1 MGTDTEEEK
10 YKYWLANVRPLTDK
24 KKRQMTKDG
33 ISAKTLYYIEETYFH
48 SLSFLNEEE
57 AERILDSRKRWE
69 IDREYELML
78 KKGIQL
84 YVYGDEEYPKKLTTI
99 ASPPYAIYVKGT
111 LPCEEAL
118 AVGIVGART
127 CSPYGREMAVRM
139 SGILAQNGVQI
150 ISGMARG
157 IDGIA
162 QREALKNEGTSYG
175 ILAGGVDVCYPK
187 ENFELYLDLIRQGG
201 IISEQPVGTQP
212 LSQYFPARNRIISAF
227 SDVLL
232 VIEAREKSG
241 SLITVDMA
249 LEQGKEVYAVPG
261 AITSQLSS
269 GCNRLIRQGAG
280 IVLSEEDLLE
290 ELGIFYEQKMKNQ
303 PKNKIKLEK
312 TEKLLYSCLALHP
325 KHLSQLAKETG
336 MPVPQLMNQL
346 ISLEMRGIV
355 REISK
360 NHYIKIK

>member
-1 MGTDTEEEK
+1 MVAEKGEEK

-24 KKRQMTKDG
+24 KKRQITDRG
-33 ISAKTLYYIEETYFH
+33 ISAKMLYYIEETYFH
-48 SLSFLNEEE
+48 SLSFLNDDDIKRVLE
-57 AERILDSRKRWE
+57 SRKKWE
-69 IDREYELML
+69 IDREYELMC
-78 KKGIQL
+78 KKGIQFL
-84 YVYGDEEYPKKLTTI
+84 VYGDEHYPKKLKTI
-99 ASPPYAIYVKGT
+99 AAPPYAIYVKGS
-111 LPCEEAL
+111 LPCEKML
-118 AVGIVGART
+118 SIGIVGART
-127 CSPYGREMAVRM
+127 CSPYGREMAVRL
-139 SGILAQNGVQI
+139 SGALAQNGVQI

-162 QREALKNEGTSYG
+162 QREALKNGGTSYG
-175 ILAGGVDVCYPK
+175 VLAGGVDVCYPK
-187 ENFELYLDLIRQGG
+187 ENFELYMDLISQGG
-201 IISEQPVGTQP
+201 VISEQPVGTQP

-227 SDVLL
+227 SDILL

-261 AITSQLSS
+261 AVTSQLSS

-280 IVLSEEDLLE
+280 IVLSEGDLLE

-312 TEKLLYSCLALHP
+312 TEKLLYSCLDLHP
-325 KHLSQLAKETG
+325 KHLSQLATETG
-336 MPVPQLMNQL
+336 MPVPQLINQL
-346 ISLEMRGIV
+346 IALEMRGIV
-355 REISK
+355 KEISK